1 MSNREYAPIV
11 ARLRDLA
18 RTAAASGK
26 HRHAAPTPDAELL
39 ELCSQVMDR
48 RAEHDSI
55 DREARKMTR
64 AFMTNPAFAAEMKK
78 KDALVAK
85 WRSPLSRISKFEA
98 KTAAGVYAKAHIL
111 RMSFGCAPRLA
122 QSLADDLVNCAGLR
136 AHLWP
141 AEGAQ

>member
-1 MSNREYAPIV
+1 MSSHDYAPIV

-18 RTAAASGK
+18 RTAADSGK
-26 HRHAAPTPDAELL
+26 HQKAPANPDAELL
-39 ELCSQVMDR
+39 ELCSLVMDL

-55 DREARKMTR
+55 DREARKMPR

-85 WRSPLSRISKFEA
+85 WRSPLARVSKFEA

-111 RMSFGCAPRLA
+111 RMSLGCAPRLA
-122 QSLADDLVNCAGLR
+122 QSLADDLVNCEGLR
-136 AHLWP
+136 AQLWP
-141 AEGAQ
+141 TEDVQ